1 MLSALATIVETKDL
15 VETVVFSIVAGI
27 GATAIFS
34 VSIWGVARFV
44 DLSQEERRF
53 EAGLAAVAAAV
64 ALLAVLT
71 AVVVG
76 VVVMTSK

>member
-1 MLSALATIVETKDL
+1 VSALATIVETKDL
-15 VETVVFSIVAGI
+15 IETVVYSTVAGI
-27 GATAIFS
+27 GVTAIFS

-44 DLSQEERRF
+44 DLSQEERRL

-64 ALLAVLT
+64 ALVAVL
-71 AVVVG
+71 AAIVFG